1 MTTKKQISKVSE
13 NPVNRGRHEHQCRIC
28 SHPKRDEIEGSYGR
42 SENDKTKEGNPC
54 RLSGLK
60 RQLSDA

>member
-13 NPVNRGRHEHQCRIC
+13 TPVNRGRHEHQCRIC

-42 SENDKTKEGNPC
+42 SENDKTRRVTHAG
-54 RLSGLK
+54 
-60 RQLSDA
+60 